1 MRTVCAA
8 LASCAGLL
16 AGGVS
21 NASVFFT
28 FQDPGT
34 PREVTYT
41 QGSGGNPGTITYTS
55 GNAVFLEV
63 NGSQEG
69 IGVVTYA
76 TSLAM
81 NLSVGTATAVGSF
94 FQAPVSGTFVF
105 TDMGS
110 GQTLLTGNVSIGAVL
125 TFLSTGSIVATS
137 SNSSLTM
144 TAGPALLPQ
153 LGLNGFTSIVP
164 QFDAAFSLSSLS
176 PLPVVLTPDG
186 YIPSFQANAAF
197 VGNAEV
203 PTPGSAALAGVAA
216 MFLVP
221 RRRRH
226 A

>member
-1 MRTVCAA
+1 MRSICAA
-8 LASCAGLL
+8 LAATAGAL

-34 PREVTYT
+34 PREVLYT
-41 QGSGGNPGTITYTS
+41 QGAGANPGTITYTS

-63 NGSQEG
+63 DGSQEG
-69 IGVVTYA
+69 IGIQTYA
-76 TSLAM
+76 TTLSM

-105 TDMGS
+105 TDNGS
-110 GQTLLTGNVSIGAVL
+110 GMTLLTGSIASGGLL

-144 TAGPALLPQ
+144 TAGAALLPQ
-153 LGLNGFTSIVP
+153 LGLNGFTSLVA

-176 PLPVVLTPDG
+176 PLPLVLTPDG

-203 PTPGSAALAGVAA
+203 PTPGSAVLAGAA
-216 MFLVP
+216 AVFLIP
-221 RRRRH
+221 RRRRG
-226 A
+226 

>member
-8 LASCAGLL
+8 LAASAGLL
-16 AGGVS
+16 AGGAS

-63 NGSQEG
+63 DGTQEG
-69 IGVVTYA
+69 IGVQTYA
-76 TSLAM
+76 TTLAM
-81 NLSVGTATAVGSF
+81 NLTVGTASAAGAF
-94 FQAPVSGTFVF
+94 LQAPVSGTFVF

-110 GQTLLTGNVSIGAVL
+110 GMTLLSGSITTGAVL

-137 SNSSLTM
+137 SNGSLVM
-144 TAGPALLPQ
+144 TAGAAMLPQ
-153 LGLNGFTSIVP
+153 LNLNGFGAIVP
-164 QFDAAFSLSSLS
+164 QFDASFSLSSLS
-176 PLPVVLTPDG
+176 PLPLVLTPDG
-186 YIPSFQANAAF
+186 YIPSFTANAAF

-203 PTPGSAALAGVAA
+203 PTPGSAALAGIAA
-216 MFLVP
+216 MFLAP
-221 RRRRH
+221 RRRHR
-226 A
+226 